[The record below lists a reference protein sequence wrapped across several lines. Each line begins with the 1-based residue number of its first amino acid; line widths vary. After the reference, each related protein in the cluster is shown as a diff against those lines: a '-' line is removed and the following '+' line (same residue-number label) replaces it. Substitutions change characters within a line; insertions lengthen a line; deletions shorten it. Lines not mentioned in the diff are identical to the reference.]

1 MNKLELLTPQE
12 MGEADR
18 LTIAGGTPG
27 IDLMERAGAAVADVA
42 ANLAPLQREIAVL
55 CGPGNNGG
63 DGFVAARILAARG
76 WRVRLY
82 LLGERAALKG
92 DAAVAA
98 AVWPQPVERLEALDL
113 EPVGLVIDALFGA
126 GLTRDLD
133 GQARATVERVNAWR
147 AGSGGRVVAVDV
159 PSGLDGAAGHV
170 RGAAIEA
177 DASVSFIRFKPGHFL
192 EPGRSLCGKLHLA
205 QIGIGEGVLEAIEPQ
220 TFLNEP
226 ALWRSFLPRPQTTGH
241 KYTRGHALV
250 VSGGPWMTGAARLS
264 ARGALRSGAGLVTL
278 ASPREALTIN
288 AAHLTAVML
297 TPCDS
302 AEELET
308 VLADPRKNAVAI
320 GPGAGVGQATRRLVL
335 AALRSA
341 PASRAVV
348 LDADALT
355 SFAEEPGELVRGLK
369 RSLRPVVLTPHEG
382 EFARLFNGEG
392 FPLESNAE
400 SGKDGE
406 TTFHDKLTRARNAAR
421 ATQAVVLLKG
431 PDTVVA
437 APDGRATILRHAP
450 SWLATAGSGDVL
462 TGIITGLL
470 AQSMPPFEAACAA
483 AWMHAEAARRVG
495 PGLIAE
501 DLPEAVRLPL

>member
-12 MGEADR
+12 MGEVDR

-42 ANLAPLQREIAVL
+42 AGLAPMQQDIAVL

-98 AVWPQPVERLEALDL
+98 AVWPQPVERLEALNL
-113 EPVGLVIDALFGA
+113 EPVGLIIDALFGA

-147 AGSGGRVVAVDV
+147 ASAGGLVVAVDV
-159 PSGLDGAAGHV
+159 PSGVDGGTGQV

-177 DASVSFIRFKPGHFL
+177 DASVSFFRFKRGHFL

-205 QIGIGEGVLEAIEPQ
+205 QIGIGESVLEAIQPQ

-226 ALWRSFLPRPQTTGH
+226 SLWRGLLPRPQTTGH

-264 ARGALRSGAGLVTL
+264 ARGALRAGAGLVTL

-302 AEELET
+302 VEELET
-308 VLADPRKNAVAI
+308 ILADPRKNALAI

-335 AALRSA
+335 ATLRSA

-355 SFAEEPGELVRGLK
+355 SFAEEPGELVSGLK

-382 EFARLFNGEG
+382 EFARLFNAEG

-400 SGKDGE
+400 SGRADE
-406 TTFHDKLTRARNAAR
+406 TAFHAKLTRALNAAK
-421 ATQAVVLLKG
+421 ATQSVVLLKG
-431 PDTVVA
+431 PDTVIA
-437 APDGRATILRHAP
+437 APDSRATILHNAP
-450 SWLATAGSGDVL
+450 PWLATAGSGDVL

-470 AQSMPPFEAACAA
+470 AQSMPPFEAACAG
-483 AWMHAEAARRVG
+483 AWIHAEAARRVG

-501 DLPEAVRLPL
+501 DLPEAVRLPS